1 MKISEIGRI
10 KNDSDYLSDH
20 FKVCEEESRIV
31 IYDEFIEGLYGIV
44 EWEYLQVI
52 FGSPPSGGRWHK
64 CLTDCG
70 KVRGVFATRS
80 PIRPSNIDLATVQ
93 LLELT
98 GNTLRVKGLNAAD
111 GSPVYDLKPFIP
123 LFDAASLEDEKV
135 EQLKRDPRSDFLQA
149 LYQDNRVRCLV
160 KTAEIHGHFCPGS
173 ALGVMASLCGLRQ
186 LGLEAIASDGLE
198 DLMAVVEINACF
210 ADGVQA
216 VSGCTLGNN
225 ALVYRDLG
233 KHAVTFAVRGNNEGI
248 RVRVRTDFCATI
260 RQLVPDFYPLMDKV
274 IKNRQGT
281 AEEEAAFKEKGREA
295 AFALVQLSFEE
306 LLITETVRPV
316 LPDYAPITENVTCPG
331 CGEAIMVTKTVSE
344 GRDRRLCFMCAG
356 RTYRQVEGQGIVEK
370 GRNDLFQ

>member
-10 KNDSDYLSDH
+10 KNDSDDLSDH
-20 FKVCEEESRIV
+20 FKICEKESRIV
-31 IYDEFIEGLYGIV
+31 VYDEFVEGLYGIV

-52 FGSPPSGGRWHK
+52 FGSPPSSGRWHK

-80 PIRPSNIDLATVQ
+80 PIRPSNIDLATVR

-98 GNTLRVKGLNAAD
+98 GNTLKIKGLNATN

-123 LFDAASLEDEKV
+123 LFDAVSLEEEKV
-135 EQLKRDPRSDFLQA
+135 EQLKRNPRSDVMQA
-149 LYQDNRVRCLV
+149 LYQDNRVRCLI

-186 LGLEAIASDGLE
+186 LGLETIVSDGLE
-198 DLMAVVEINACF
+198 NLMAVVEINACF

-233 KHAVTFAVRGNNEGI
+233 RHAVTFAVRGNNEGI
-248 RVRVRTDFCATI
+248 RVRVRTDFRATI
-260 RQLVPDFYPLMDKV
+260 RQLVPDFYPLMEKV

-295 AFALVQLSFEE
+295 AFALIRRSFEE

-344 GRDRRLCFMCAG
+344 GQDRRLCFMCAG
-356 RTYRQVEGQGIVEK
+356 RAYRQVEGQGIVER
-370 GRNDLFQ
+370 GQD